1 MSSKT
6 RASESEAKIR
16 PITRIPA
23 WSESDLRGLEMGHL
37 GYGKVHERD
46 GPIPGFHGTAHVAS
60 TIISSKSDARCE
72 A

>member
-1 MSSKT
+1 MRSKT

-37 GYGKVHERD
+37 YASRVHRD
-46 GPIPGFHGTAHVAS
+46 DVPSPEYH
-60 TIISSKSDARCE
+60 E
-72 A
+72 

>member
-37 GYGKVHERD
+37 GCGRVRQRD
-46 GPIPGFHGTAHVAS
+46 VAIAEYQRKAHFTSA
-60 TIISSKSDARCE
+60 IISSKRDAR
-72 A
+72 

>member
-37 GYGKVHERD
+37 GCGRVHQHV
-46 GPIPGFHGTAHVAS
+46 GSIPEYQRKAHFTSA
-60 TIISSKSDARCE
+60 IISAKRDAR
-72 A
+72 